1 MQLTRFTSNII
12 FMPSETFQ
20 ITGYIVKMND
30 VMDYSD
36 YKFSENVRALRQFF
50 AVNRKQTNHSMKLK
64 TI

>member
-12 FMPSETFQ
+12 FMPSETFL

-36 YKFSENVRALRQFF
+36 YKFSENVHVLRQFF
-50 AVNRKQTNHSMKLK
+50 AVNRKQTNHLIKLK
-64 TI
+64 NH